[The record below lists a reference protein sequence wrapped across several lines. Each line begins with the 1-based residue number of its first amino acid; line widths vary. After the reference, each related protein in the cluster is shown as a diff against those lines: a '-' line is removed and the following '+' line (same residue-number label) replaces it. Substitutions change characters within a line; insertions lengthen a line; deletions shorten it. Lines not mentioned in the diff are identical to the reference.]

1 MGTNKIKTV
10 IAAAIIIMIS
20 LAFYVPNVSAMDTAA
35 REFETACKKSTG
47 NITAVRFKVE
57 DPGTAA
63 ATNSGTAP
71 TPSLTEGGVGT
82 LNIPGA
88 SGGQCTLQIGT
99 GGEGKSSS
107 TSDNISITGAKIKLD
122 NGETLTLS
130 KTNPGDGSV
139 KATGPLVADIP
150 GYSTRNVS
158 TVLSQFGTINRLVLG
173 ILPLLLLLTSFAY
186 GALLVTGTGENISDS
201 VKAEVGG
208 LVVLQIVTSFLPSIL
223 QFLVTAAGATDG
235 QYGVTGDF
243 GGIIDII
250 FGVIPIV
257 MVVAIIALIG
267 QRIYRE
273 ASDRG
278 MMSGAGLA

>member
-1 MGTNKIKTV
+1 MSTNKIKTV

-35 REFETACKKSTG
+35 REFEPACKKS
-47 NITAVRFKVE
+47 NSNVTAVRYALLDANDNQIGSGQLNQGSTNTCKL
-57 DPGTAA
+57 TAA
-63 ATNSGTAP
+63 TVANA
-71 TPSLTEGGVGT
+71 
-82 LNIPGA
+82 
-88 SGGQCTLQIGT
+88 
-99 GGEGKSSS
+99 
-107 TSDNISITGAKIKLD
+107 AKWKLD
-122 NGETLTLS
+122 NGETGTLA
-130 KTNPGDGSV
+130 TTGTVAATDGP
-139 KATGPLVADIP
+139 TGYVV
-150 GYSTRNVS
+150 RQVS
-158 TVLSQFGTINRLVLG
+158 TILSQFGTINRLVPG
-173 ILPLLLLLTSFAY
+173 ILPLLLLTSFAY

-223 QFLVTAAGATDG
+223 QFLVTASGATDG
-235 QYGVTGDF
+235 QYGVTNDF

-278 MMSGAGLA
+278 MMSGSSMA

>member
-1 MGTNKIKTV
+1 MSTNKIKTV
-10 IAAAIIIMIS
+10 IAAAIIVMIS

-35 REFETACKKSTG
+35 REFEPACKKGTS
-47 NITAVRFKVE
+47 NVTAVRFKVE
-57 DPGTAA
+57 NIGAVDATDDHATLAFSTSGQTGTINLGSAGAA
-63 ATNSGTAP
+63 CTIT
-71 TPSLTEGGVGT
+71 VGT
-82 LNIPGA
+82 GSSATAGDDGKI
-88 SGGQCTLQIGT
+88 SGV
-99 GGEGKSSS
+99 KV
-107 TSDNISITGAKIKLD
+107 KLD
-122 NGETLTLS
+122 NGEEITL
-130 KTNPGDGSV
+130 PE
-139 KATGPLVADIP
+139 VADESDTASATMNASLE
-150 GYSTRNVS
+150 GYKVRTVS

-223 QFLVTAAGATDG
+223 QFLVTASGATDG
-235 QYGVTGDF
+235 QYGVTSDF

-278 MMSGAGLA
+278 MMSGSSMA

>member
-1 MGTNKIKTV
+1 MSTNKIKTV

-35 REFETACKKSTG
+35 REFETACKKGTS
-47 NITAVRFKVE
+47 NVTAVRYSVVT
-57 DPGTAA
+57 GTAA
-63 ATNSGTAP
+63 TASGKDFASGKLVKDATGTLDLSQGVGNDCRLAIGVEKATAESSGGTA
-71 TPSLTEGGVGT
+71 T
-82 LNIPGA
+82 
-88 SGGQCTLQIGT
+88 
-99 GGEGKSSS
+99 
-107 TSDNISITGAKIKLD
+107 IKLD
-122 NGETLTLS
+122 NGEIVSLTAAQAGDSATAYATL
-130 KTNPGDGSV
+130 N
-139 KATGPLVADIP
+139 
-150 GYSTRNVS
+150 GYKVRTVS
-158 TVLSQFGTINRLVLG
+158 TILSQFGTINRLVLG

-223 QFLVTAAGATDG
+223 QFLVTASGATDG

>member
-1 MGTNKIKTV
+1 MSTNKIKTV

-35 REFETACKKSTG
+35 REFEPACKKS
-47 NITAVRFKVE
+47 NSNVTAVRYALLDANDDQVGTGQLNQGATNTCKL
-57 DPGTAA
+57 TAA
-63 ATNSGTAP
+63 SVAGAT
-71 TPSLTEGGVGT
+71 
-82 LNIPGA
+82 
-88 SGGQCTLQIGT
+88 
-99 GGEGKSSS
+99 KY
-107 TSDNISITGAKIKLD
+107 KLD
-122 NGETLTLS
+122 NGETGSLTTS
-130 KTNPGDGSV
+130 GTVAATDGP
-139 KATGPLVADIP
+139 TGYVV
-150 GYSTRNVS
+150 RQVS
-158 TVLSQFGTINRLVLG
+158 TILSQFGTINRLVLG

-208 LVVLQIVTSFLPSIL
+208 LVVLQIVISFLPSIL
-223 QFLVTAAGATDG
+223 QFLVTASGATDG
-235 QYGVTGDF
+235 QYGVTSDF

-278 MMSGAGLA
+278 MMSGAGMA

>member
-35 REFETACKKSTG
+35 REFELACKKSTG
-47 NITAVRFKVE
+47 NITAVRFKNE
-57 DPGTAA
+57 GT
-63 ATNSGTAP
+63 
-71 TPSLTEGGVGT
+71 GVTGT
-82 LNIPGA
+82 LTIASPCEIPAGATA
-88 SGGQCTLQIGT
+88 SGAT
-99 GGEGKSSS
+99 GDDLKV
-107 TSDNISITGAKIKLD
+107 KLD
-122 NGETLTLS
+122 NGETITVSTAATKQTLT
-130 KTNPGDGSV
+130 
-139 KATGPLVADIP
+139 
-150 GYSTRNVS
+150 GYNERNVS